1 MKRFIQLN
9 MEEMCV
15 EYGLTHEVIQK
26 FISEE
31 WITPYDLDLLLFD
44 DEDLARVG
52 LICELKNNLGVNDE
66 AMTIILHLID
76 QLNLVKRM
84 RTNI

>member
-1 MKRFIQLN
+1 MKRIIQLS

-15 EYGLTHEVIQK
+15 EYSLTPEVIQK

-31 WITPYDLDLLLFD
+31 WITPYDMDLLIFD

-66 AMTIILHLID
+66 AMTIILHLVD
-76 QLNLVKRM
+76 QLNLIKRM